1 FRTGSMKAPLFEKEL
16 LFLKYILI
24 IILSNGTMCLKLIII
39 IKKVR
44 CDYMVYAFLAGTV
57 VLYAVVTKHVLNR
70 VGATK

>member
-1 FRTGSMKAPLFEKEL
+1 MKALRKRAFIFKCM
-16 LFLKYILI
+16 LI
-24 IILSNGTMCLKLIII
+24 IILFSDKICLKVIII

>member
-1 FRTGSMKAPLFEKEL
+1 M
-16 LFLKYILI
+16 LI
-24 IILSNGTMCLKLIII
+24 IILFSDKISLKVIII